1 MTSEVNITI
10 NTYMPQNLSISIDR
24 WLVPPPPENNGSL
37 YERLANHVPH
47 VLSGEGSIKVTCN
60 Y

>member
-1 MTSEVNITI
+1 
-10 NTYMPQNLSISIDR
+10 MPLQNLSISIDR

-47 VLSGEGSIKVTCN
+47 VLSGEGACAAAILLS
-60 Y
+60 